1 MRLKAL
7 YLKVQLKYNSNMGE
21 LMTIKN
27 IGFIGLGAMGSVMAP
42 LIVKSGYNV
51 YGYDIKANIDKSSG
65 INQVQDIKELSSL
78 DVIIFMLPNGKIV
91 SDMAIKL
98 LEMNLKS
105 VFIDM
110 SSSDPKE
117 TQELGQKLKN
127 KGVKFLDAP
136 VSGGVVRAKTGDLMI
151 MAGGDEKLLEEVN
164 DLLSVMGK
172 IQFAGPL
179 GSGHAIKALN
189 NYVSAAGLISS
200 FEALATA
207 RSFGI
212 KPENFLKIINGA
224 TGKNNTTEV
233 KLDKFVISE
242 KFNSGFALDLMVKDV
257 SIANSLIRDLSS
269 DKPFSNDV
277 LNHLSES
284 LKALGGNPDHTEV
297 YKAIKK

>member
-1 MRLKAL
+1 
-7 YLKVQLKYNSNMGE
+7 MGE
-21 LMTIKN
+21 LMKIKN

-42 LIVKSGYNV
+42 LIVKSGCNV
-51 YGYDIKANIDKSSG
+51 LGYDIKAKIDKSSG
-65 INQVQDIKELSSL
+65 VQQVEDINDFNGL
-78 DVIIFMLPNGKIV
+78 DVIIFMLPNGRIV
-91 SDMAIKL
+91 SEMAIKL

-110 SSSDPKE
+110 SSSDPRE
-117 TQELGQKLKN
+117 TQELGKKLKN

-136 VSGGVVRAKTGDLMI
+136 VSGGVARAITGDLMI
-151 MAGGDEKLLEEVN
+151 MAGGDEKLLEEVS

-172 IQFAGPL
+172 VQFAGPL

-212 KPENFLKIINGA
+212 EPENFLKIINGA

-257 SIANSLIRDLSS
+257 TIANSLIKDISS
-269 DKPFSNDV
+269 NKPLSNDV
-277 LNHLSES
+277 LSHLSE
-284 LKALGGNPDHTEV
+284 ALRTLEGNPDHTEV
-297 YKAIKK
+297 YKVIKK

>member
-1 MRLKAL
+1 
-7 YLKVQLKYNSNMGE
+7 MGE

-42 LIVKSGYNV
+42 HIVKSGCNV
-51 YGYDIKANIDKSSG
+51 LGYDIKTKIDKSSG
-65 INQVQDIKELSSL
+65 VKQVEDINDFSGL
-78 DVIIFMLPNGKIV
+78 DVIIFMLPNGRVV
-91 SDMAIKL
+91 SEMAIKL

-110 SSSDPKE
+110 SSSDPRE
-117 TQELGQKLKN
+117 TQELGKKLKN

-136 VSGGVVRAKTGDLMI
+136 VSGGVARAITGDLMI
-151 MAGGDEKLLEEVN
+151 MAGGDEKLLEEVS

-172 IQFAGPL
+172 VQFAGPL

-212 KPENFLKIINGA
+212 EPENFLKIINGA

-257 SIANSLIRDLSS
+257 TIANSLIRDISS
-269 DKPFSNDV
+269 NKPLSNDV
-277 LNHLSES
+277 LSYLSE
-284 LKALGGNPDHTEV
+284 ALRTLEGNPDHTEV
-297 YKAIKK
+297 YKVIKK

>member
-1 MRLKAL
+1 MGRL
-7 YLKVQLKYNSNMGE
+7 MI
-21 LMTIKN
+21 IKN

-42 LIVKSGYNV
+42 LIVKSGYTV
-51 YGYDIKANIDKSSG
+51 HGYDIKANIDKSSG
-65 INQVQDIKELSSL
+65 VKQVKDIKELSNL
-78 DVIIFMLPNGKIV
+78 DVIIFMLPDGKIV
-91 SDMAIKL
+91 SEVAKKIMD
-98 LEMNLKS
+98 MNLKS
-105 VFIDM
+105 IFIDM

-117 TQELGQKLKN
+117 TQELGKILKN
-127 KGVKFLDAP
+127 KGIKFLDAP
-136 VSGGVVRAKTGDLMI
+136 VSGGVARAKTGDLMI
-151 MAGGDEKLLEEVN
+151 MAGGDETHLKELDN
-164 DLLSVMGK
+164 LLSTMGN

-212 KPENFLKIINGA
+212 EPENFLKIINGA

-242 KFNSGFALDLMVKDV
+242 NFNSGFALDLMVKDV

-269 DKPFSNDV
+269 EKPFSNDV
-277 LNHLSES
+277 LSYLSDS
-284 LKALGGNPDHTEV
+284 LKVLGGNPDHTEV
-297 YKAIKK
+297 YKTIKK

>member
-1 MRLKAL
+1 
-7 YLKVQLKYNSNMGE
+7 MGE

-42 LIVKSGYNV
+42 LIVKSGCNV
-51 YGYDIKANIDKSSG
+51 LGYDIKAKIDKSSG
-65 INQVQDIKELSSL
+65 VKQVENLNEFNGL
-78 DVIIFMLPNGKIV
+78 DVIILMLPDGRIV
-91 SDMAIKL
+91 SEMVMKL
-98 LEMNLKS
+98 LEMSLKS

-110 SSSDPKE
+110 SSSDPQE
-117 TQELGQKLKN
+117 TLDLGKKLKN
-127 KGVKFLDAP
+127 KGIKFLDAP
-136 VSGGVVRAKTGDLMI
+136 VSGGVARAIIGDLMI
-151 MAGGDEKLLEEVN
+151 MAGGDENTLEEVD

-172 IQFAGPL
+172 VQFAGPL

-189 NYVSAAGLISS
+189 NYVSAAGLIAS

-257 SIANSLIRDLSS
+257 SIANSLIKDLSS
-269 DKPFSNDV
+269 KKPLSSDV
-277 LNHLSES
+277 LSHLSES
-284 LKALGGNPDHTEV
+284 LRTLEGNPDHTEV

>member
-1 MRLKAL
+1 
-7 YLKVQLKYNSNMGE
+7 MGE

-42 LIVKSGYNV
+42 LIVKSGCNV
-51 YGYDIKANIDKSSG
+51 LGYDIKAKIDKSSG
-65 INQVQDIKELSSL
+65 VNQVEDINEFSGL
-78 DVIIFMLPNGKIV
+78 DVIIFMLPNGRVV
-91 SDMAIKL
+91 SEMAIKL
-98 LEMNLKS
+98 LEKNLKS

-110 SSSDPKE
+110 SSSDPRE
-117 TQELGQKLKN
+117 TQELGKKLKN

-136 VSGGVVRAKTGDLMI
+136 VSGGVARAKTGDLMI
-151 MAGGDEKLLEEVN
+151 MAGGDEKILEEVS
-164 DLLSVMGK
+164 DLLSVLGK
-172 IQFAGPL
+172 VQFAGPL

-212 KPENFLKIINGA
+212 EPENFLKIINGA

-257 SIANSLIRDLSS
+257 TIANSLIRDISS
-269 DKPFSNDV
+269 NKPLSNDV
-277 LNHLSES
+277 LSHLSE
-284 LKALGGNPDHTEV
+284 ALRTLEGNPDHTEV
-297 YKAIKK
+297 YKVIKK

>member
-1 MRLKAL
+1 
-7 YLKVQLKYNSNMGE
+7 MGE
-21 LMTIKN
+21 HMTIKN

-51 YGYDIKANIDKSSG
+51 LGYDINAKIDKSSG
-65 INQVQDIKELSSL
+65 VNQVEDINEFDGL
-78 DVIIFMLPNGKIV
+78 DVIIFMLPNGRIV
-91 SDMAIKL
+91 SEMAIKL

-110 SSSDPKE
+110 SSSDPRE
-117 TQELGQKLKN
+117 TQELGKKFKN
-127 KGVKFLDAP
+127 KDVKFLDAP
-136 VSGGVVRAKTGDLMI
+136 VSGGVARAITGDLMI
-151 MAGGDEKLLEEVN
+151 MAGGDEKILEEVS
-164 DLLSVMGK
+164 DLLSVLGK
-172 IQFAGPL
+172 VQFAGPL

-224 TGKNNTTEV
+224 TGQNNTTQV

-257 SIANSLIRDLSS
+257 TIANSLIRDLSS

-277 LNHLSES
+277 LSHLSDS
-284 LKALGGNPDHTEV
+284 LKVLGGNPDHTEV
-297 YKAIKK
+297 YKTIKK

>member
-1 MRLKAL
+1 
-7 YLKVQLKYNSNMGE
+7 MGE
-21 LMTIKN
+21 LMTNKN

-51 YGYDIKANIDKSSG
+51 LGYDINAKIDKSSG
-65 INQVQDIKELSSL
+65 VKQVEDINEFSGL
-78 DVIIFMLPNGKIV
+78 DVIIFMLPNGRIV
-91 SDMAIKL
+91 HDMANKL

-110 SSSDPKE
+110 SSSDPRD
-117 TQELGQKLKN
+117 TQELGEKLKN

-136 VSGGVVRAKTGDLMI
+136 VSGGVARAKTGDLMI
-151 MAGGDEKLLEEVN
+151 MAGGDEKLLGELN
-164 DLLSVMGK
+164 NLLSVMGK
-172 IQFAGPL
+172 VQFAGPL

-224 TGKNNTTEV
+224 TGQNNTTQV

-269 DKPFSNDV
+269 DRPLSNDV
-277 LNHLSES
+277 LNHLSEA
-284 LKALGGNPDHTEV
+284 LKVLDGNPDHTEV
-297 YKAIKK
+297 YKTIKK

>member
-1 MRLKAL
+1 
-7 YLKVQLKYNSNMGE
+7 
-21 LMTIKN
+21 MTIKN

-51 YGYDIKANIDKSSG
+51 LGYDINAKIDKSSG
-65 INQVQDIKELSSL
+65 VNQVEDINEFDGL
-78 DVIIFMLPNGKIV
+78 DVIIFMLPNGRIV
-91 SDMAIKL
+91 HDMANKL

-110 SSSDPKE
+110 SSSDPRE
-117 TQELGQKLKN
+117 TQELGKKFKN
-127 KGVKFLDAP
+127 KDVKFLDAP
-136 VSGGVVRAKTGDLMI
+136 VSGGVARAITGDLMI
-151 MAGGDEKLLEEVN
+151 MAGGDEKILEEVS
-164 DLLSVMGK
+164 DLLSVLGK
-172 IQFAGPL
+172 VQFAGPL

-224 TGKNNTTEV
+224 TGQNNTTQV

-257 SIANSLIRDLSS
+257 TIANSLIRDLSS

-277 LNHLSES
+277 LSHLSDS
-284 LKALGGNPDHTEV
+284 LKVLGGNPDHTEV
-297 YKAIKK
+297 YKTIKK